1 MQKPVAPEFAQV
13 LWFLS
18 QLCSETKL
26 QIIVPKGSIS
36 LVVTQIQGM
45 TVFMGE
51 DHLVQ
56 RMHNLSLEEGTQL
69 ATYKRLRKFSQE
81 GEEGQR
87 GQQGGSIFQEVI
99 CALMTPSPNQPL
111 VMMMRRVHM
120 KGIPLLQ
127 TLLLQLSEKEKAN
140 PFAQKVMSTA
150 RAQVRVTE
158 EMMKMMMRRRRL
170 YQL

>member
-1 MQKPVAPEFAQV
+1 
-13 LWFLS
+13 
-18 QLCSETKL
+18 
-26 QIIVPKGSIS
+26 
-36 LVVTQIQGM
+36 M

-56 RMHNLSLEEGTQL
+56 RMHNLNLEEGTQL
-69 ATYKRLRKFSQE
+69 ATYKRLRQFSQE
-81 GEEGQR
+81 GEGGQR

-99 CALMTPSPNQPL
+99 CALMTPRLNQSL

-140 PFAQKVMSTA
+140 PFAQKVTSTV

-158 EMMKMMMRRRRL
+158 EMMKMMMMRRIL

>member
-1 MQKPVAPEFAQV
+1 
-13 LWFLS
+13 
-18 QLCSETKL
+18 
-26 QIIVPKGSIS
+26 
-36 LVVTQIQGM
+36 
-45 TVFMGE
+45 
-51 DHLVQ
+51 
-56 RMHNLSLEEGTQL
+56 
-69 ATYKRLRKFSQE
+69 
-81 GEEGQR
+81 
-87 GQQGGSIFQEVI
+87 
-99 CALMTPSPNQPL
+99 
-111 VMMMRRVHM
+111 M

>member
-1 MQKPVAPEFAQV
+1 M
-13 LWFLS
+13 
-18 QLCSETKL
+18 
-26 QIIVPKGSIS
+26 
-36 LVVTQIQGM
+36 
-45 TVFMGE
+45 
-51 DHLVQ
+51 
-56 RMHNLSLEEGTQL
+56 
-69 ATYKRLRKFSQE
+69 
-81 GEEGQR
+81 
-87 GQQGGSIFQEVI
+87 
-99 CALMTPSPNQPL
+99 MTPSPNQPL
-111 VMMMRRVHM
+111 VMMMRRIHM